1 MAIGKPVR
9 QHNILIKVDK
19 MDRMIEIVLIDNYN
33 FGPMQ
38 IRVREI
44 ISDIGTKEINDEY
57 ATELADIMVCRFKKL
72 VVKLFAENYGIN
84 IDEKSIE

>member
-1 MAIGKPVR
+1 MAIGEPVL

-33 FGPMQ
+33 LGPMQ

-44 ISDIGTKEINDEY
+44 ISDIGVEEINDEY
-57 ATELADIMVCRFKKL
+57 ATELGNVMVRRFKKL

>member
-1 MAIGKPVR
+1 
-9 QHNILIKVDK
+9 

-33 FGPMQ
+33 LGPMQ

-44 ISDIGTKEINDEY
+44 ISDIGVEEINDEY
-57 ATELADIMVCRFKKL
+57 ATELADVMVRRFKKL

-84 IDEKSIE
+84 IDEKSIK

>member
-1 MAIGKPVR
+1 
-9 QHNILIKVDK
+9 

-33 FGPMQ
+33 LGPMQ

-44 ISDIGTKEINDEY
+44 ISDIGVEEINDEY
-57 ATELADIMVCRFKKL
+57 ATELGNVMVRRFKKL
-72 VVKLFAENYGIN
+72 VVELFAENYGIN